1 MRVNRWTEPEP
12 GKKLLAGF
20 RPVRIVGVEVQY
32 VDFGEAT
39 REVAGGWRLGGGQ
52 VGPFYEQTNST
63 KVRPN
68 AWVLS
73 ALLFIP
79 EQFPSFD
86 VYGKVGV
93 AALKHS
99 FSTNTTRYECV
110 PIIPCL
116 STVNSDV
123 HESDARPYLGLGAR
137 LKVARAVAVRFE
149 YESIDRDAGH
159 STTMLSLGF
168 AWER

>member
-1 MRVNRWTEPEP
+1 MRVNRWAEPEP
-12 GKKLLAGF
+12 GKKLVAGF
-20 RPVRIVGVEVQY
+20 RPVRVVGVEVQY

-39 REVAGGWRLGGGQ
+39 REVAGGWTLGGGQ

-63 KVRPN
+63 KIRPE

-79 EQFPSFD
+79 ESLPAFD

-93 AALKHS
+93 AALKHA
-99 FSTNTTRYECV
+99 FSTNTTRHECV
-110 PIIPCL
+110 PIFRCL
-116 STVNSDV
+116 STVDSDV
-123 HESDARPYLGLGAR
+123 HQSDARPFLGLGAR

-149 YESIDRDAGH
+149 YELIDRDAGDNT
-159 STTMLSLGF
+159 SMLSLGF